1 MKKGIRLFTLFLLML
16 MLRYT
21 LLPHQFVSYASY
33 ENVLTDN
40 VSHIHESNHSDIEY
54 IFDIEHPDLY
64 LNKQIVVAQHLLP
77 IQIAPV
83 RLTVSEPLAYSWGQV
98 RIPPDRAPPDPRPVA
113 IHISSTRLLI

>member
-21 LLPHQFVSYASY
+21 LFPHQFVSYASY
-33 ENVLTDN
+33 ESVLTDN

-64 LNKQIVVAQHLLP
+64 LSQEFFVGDHFNTLQL
-77 IQIAPV
+77 APV
-83 RLTVSEPLAYSWGQV
+83 RLSFSEPLPYSWRQL
-98 RIPPDRAPPDPRPVA
+98 RLAPDRGPPEPRPIA
-113 IHISSTRLLI
+113 LHISSTHLLI

>member
-21 LLPHQFVSYASY
+21 LLPHQFMSYASY

-40 VSHIHESNHSDIEY
+40 VSHIHENNHSDIEY

-64 LNKQIVVAQHLLP
+64 LNKHFAVVQHLRPLQLAP
-77 IQIAPV
+77 I
-83 RLTVSEPLAYSWGQV
+83 RLMVSEPIAYSWRPV
-98 RIPPDRAPPDPRPVA
+98 RVPPDRAPPDPRPVA
-113 IHISSTRLLI
+113 LHISSTHLLI